1 MMLRKVLLLMMTI
14 IILIGVSGC
23 MSTNK
28 KLSAKEKEEIVLEHL
43 KNKYNEE
50 FVPLSISQS
59 GWGQGHDV
67 IVLYPKN
74 GNKEDIFQA
83 WGTKMDDGSYS
94 VSDGYFKRVIHDEY
108 KAVLNEVV
116 KDIYKDFKLY
126 VDFGDGIFNDNLNK
140 DTKIDEIY
148 NVDKNF
154 SSYTKI
160 IVKESSLAG
169 KDITESLENIAKK
182 MKENKLVGTVK
193 IYLAYNNMFDFADLE
208 KTNELPN
215 DVKDIFMQGSRKYID
230 VDLELVIS
238 EVENG

>member
-1 MMLRKVLLLMMTI
+1 MRRALILGIAVI
-14 IILIGVSGC
+14 FLIGVSGC

-28 KLSAKEKEEIVLEHL
+28 KLSAKEKEEMVLEHL

-74 GNKEDIFQA
+74 GNKEDVFQA

-108 KAVLNEVV
+108 KLVLNEIV

-140 DTKIDEIY
+140 NTKVEDIYDIDNSLRADIR
-148 NVDKNF
+148 
-154 SSYTKI
+154 I
-160 IVKESSLAG
+160 LVKESSIS
-169 KDITESLENIAKK
+169 DNDVTEKLKEIAQRMAEK
-182 MKENKLVGTVK
+182 KLVGT
-193 IYLAYNNMFDFADLE
+193 IETYLVFNDKFEGADIE
-208 KTNELPN
+208 MTYKLPTE
-215 DVKDIFMQGSRKYID
+215 VKDIFMEGSRKYIRIES
-230 VDLELVIS
+230 DLGIG